1 MLSNRV
7 LHEFS
12 LEGNVAI
19 VTGAGRGI
27 GKAIALTFAE
37 AGADVVAA
45 ARSMEQIQTT
55 AEEIHKMGRR
65 CLHVATDVTSTTQIE
80 EMVAKTFSQ
89 FGKVDI
95 LVNNAGT
102 IIRKGVL
109 PLPGVKLQGWQLVA
123 DLNTMMS
130 EDEWHYVMDTNLT
143 GTFLCCRA
151 VGVHKINQ
159 KKGKIINISSVS
171 ADSGLPY
178 YSAYNVS
185 KTAINMLTRS
195 LAIEWGPFN
204 INVNAIGPGWFPT
217 EMTASRR
224 ENAELSEQI
233 TSGVPLGRVG
243 ELREVALL
251 AVYLASPASNYLT
264 GQTIYLDGGNLA
276 R

>member
-1 MLSNRV
+1 MLSNQV

-151 VGVHKINQ
+151 VGVHMINQ

-195 LAIEWGPFN
+195 LAIEWAPFN

-224 ENAELSEQI
+224 ENAELREQMI
-233 TSGVPLGRVG
+233 SGVPLGRVG

-264 GQTIYLDGGNLA
+264 GQTIYLDGGDLA

>member
-1 MLSNRV
+1 MLSNQV

-151 VGVHKINQ
+151 VGVHMINQ
-159 KKGKIINISSVS
+159 KKGKIINISSVG
-171 ADSGLPY
+171 ADSGAPY

-195 LAIEWGPFN
+195 LAIEWAPFN

-224 ENAELSEQI
+224 ENAELREQMI
-233 TSGVPLGRVG
+233 SGVPLGRVG

-264 GQTIYLDGGNLA
+264 GQTIYLDGGDLA

>member
-1 MLSNRV
+1 MLSRQV

-37 AGADVVAA
+37 AGADVVVA
-45 ARSMEQIQTT
+45 ARSMEQVQAT
-55 AEEIHKMGRR
+55 AEEIHEMGKR
-65 CLHVATDVTSTTQIE
+65 CLPVSTDVTGANQVE
-80 EMVAKTFSQ
+80 DMVEKALSR
-89 FGKVDI
+89 FGKIDI

-102 IIRKGVL
+102 IIRKGVV
-109 PLPGVKLQGWQLVA
+109 PLPGVKLQGWQLVT
-123 DLNTMMS
+123 DLNAMMS
-130 EDEWHYVMDTNLT
+130 EDEWHDVIDTNLT
-143 GTFLCCRA
+143 GTFLCCRT
-151 VGVHKINQ
+151 VGVHMINQ

-171 ADSGLPY
+171 ADSAAPY

-185 KTAINMLTRS
+185 KTAINMFTRS
-195 LAIEWGPFN
+195 LAIEWAPFN

-217 EMTASRR
+217 TFTASRF
-224 ENAELSEQI
+224 ENAELKEQMI
-233 TSGVPLGRVG
+233 SGIPLGRVG
-243 ELREVALL
+243 ELREVGLL

-264 GQTIYLDGGNLA
+264 GQTIYLDGGDLA

>member
-1 MLSNRV
+1 MLSNHV

-45 ARSMEQIQTT
+45 ARSMEQIQAT
-55 AEEIHKMGRR
+55 AEEIHEMGRR
-65 CLHVATDVTSTTQIE
+65 CLPVATDVTSATQIE
-80 EMVAKTFSQ
+80 DMVNKALSQ

-102 IIRKGVL
+102 VIRKGVV
-109 PLPGVKLQGWQLVA
+109 PLPGLKLQGWQLVT

-130 EDEWHYVMDTNLT
+130 EDEWHHVMDTNLT

-151 VGVHKINQ
+151 VGVHMINQ

-171 ADSGLPY
+171 ADSVAPY

-185 KTAINMLTRS
+185 KTAISMLTRS
-195 LAIEWGPFN
+195 LAIEWAPFN

-224 ENAELSEQI
+224 ENAELKEQMI
-233 TSGVPLGRVG
+233 SGIPLGRVG

-264 GQTIYLDGGNLA
+264 GQTIYLDGGDLA

>member
-1 MLSNRV
+1 MSSNQV

-55 AEEIHKMGRR
+55 AEEISNIGRR
-65 CLHVATDVTSTTQIE
+65 CLPLVTDVTSATQVE
-80 EMVAKTFSQ
+80 DMVSKAVSQ
-89 FGKVDI
+89 FGKIDI

-102 IIRKGVL
+102 IVRKGVI
-109 PLPGVKLQGWQLVA
+109 PLPDVKMQGWQLVT
-123 DLNTMMS
+123 DLKTMMS

-151 VGVHKINQ
+151 VGVHMINQ
-159 KKGKIINISSVS
+159 KKGKIINISSAS
-171 ADSGLPY
+171 ADSAAPY
-178 YSAYNVS
+178 YSAYSAS

-195 LAIEWGPFN
+195 LAIEWAPFN

-217 EMTASRR
+217 AFTASRF
-224 ENAELSEQI
+224 ENAELKEQMI
-233 TSGVPLGRVG
+233 SGIPLGRVG
-243 ELREVALL
+243 ELREVGLL
-251 AVYLASPASNYLT
+251 AVYLAAPASDYLT
-264 GQTIYLDGGNLA
+264 GQTIYLDGGDVA

>member
-1 MLSNRV
+1 MLSNQV

-45 ARSMEQIQTT
+45 ARNMEQIQTT

-80 EMVAKTFSQ
+80 EMVAKTLSQ

-151 VGVHKINQ
+151 VGVHMINQ

-224 ENAELSEQI
+224 ENAELGEQMI
-233 TSGVPLGRVG
+233 SGVPLGRVG

-251 AVYLASPASNYLT
+251 AVYLASPASDYLT